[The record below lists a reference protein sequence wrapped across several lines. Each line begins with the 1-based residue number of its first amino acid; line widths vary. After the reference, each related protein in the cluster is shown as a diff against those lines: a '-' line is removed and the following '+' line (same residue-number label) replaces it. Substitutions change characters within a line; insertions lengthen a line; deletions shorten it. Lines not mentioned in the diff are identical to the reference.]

1 LTLKAGKI
9 AACSI
14 ALTNLA
20 PTPRL
25 AEAAAKALIGRAP
38 DDAAIAAAVAAA
50 REIMEPAHDTRGTP
64 QYRVSV
70 GGIMVARALKRA
82 VARAGG

>member
-1 LTLKAGKI
+1 MKAGKI

-20 PTPRL
+20 PAPVL
-25 AEAAAKALIGRAP
+25 AEAAAQALIGNAP
-38 DDAAIAAAVAAA
+38 GDAAIAAATAAA
-50 REIMEPAHDTRGTP
+50 RKVMDPASDTRGTP
-64 QYRVSV
+64 EYRVSV

-82 VARAGG
+82 IARAGG